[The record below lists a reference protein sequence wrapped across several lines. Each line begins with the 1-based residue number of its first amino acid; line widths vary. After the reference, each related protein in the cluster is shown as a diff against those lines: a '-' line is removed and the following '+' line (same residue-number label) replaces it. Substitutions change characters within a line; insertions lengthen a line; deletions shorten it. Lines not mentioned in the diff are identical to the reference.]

1 MIYDFHGLDFKGN
14 LTSRDKFALTKT
26 SLKVKFDCINVLFIR
41 DLLHNTKKWFHDVI
55 LVVMILDFVYQTM

>member
-1 MIYDFHGLDFKGN
+1 MIDDSHGLDFKRN
-14 LTSRDKFALTKT
+14 LTLRDNFALTKT
-26 SLKVKFDCINVLFIR
+26 SLKVKFDCINALFIR